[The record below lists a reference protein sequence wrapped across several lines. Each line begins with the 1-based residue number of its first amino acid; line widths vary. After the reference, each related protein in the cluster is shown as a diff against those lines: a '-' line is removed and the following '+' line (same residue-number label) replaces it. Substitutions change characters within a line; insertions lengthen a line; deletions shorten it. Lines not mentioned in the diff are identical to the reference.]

1 MYRNKIQTFIFLS
14 FLLSAFTS
22 LTFAQDES
30 RASKTWNVQKY
41 DITATLPQNET
52 DRYLNV
58 KAVLNL
64 KNVGNTPASR
74 LTLRI
79 SRSAEISAVK
89 NNDTAADFTKGE
101 EKIGAGILQRIILRT
116 PSVQQNGSLIIA
128 VEYKLKIDENSGLNA
143 ISPDG
148 AQFLPL
154 SFWYPTPNSWYF
166 ARGADYAPFSLTVVN
181 SNNANVNV
189 VSSGEGGDSASARS
203 QVSYNQKLSGQPFFV
218 AGNWD
223 NISVNGVSVFMP
235 KGAGA
240 EEQKRANEL
249 VVLVNEAKSFMTGLL
264 GTAPEIPLKIVSV
277 RRGAGFS
284 GGGTIFVDDGV
295 FRRQKIDSQTAM
307 MIAESLAK
315 SWLGNAVS
323 VGGDGFGVIREGLAR
338 YIATQFLESK
348 FGKDIADVERQRQRI
363 AYAAIVKRDSALT
376 VVSPLDDYYFPA
388 VANKGAMLWR
398 LLAKKVGQ
406 EEFFNGLRTTMKDGS
421 LDLAELRAAFASHKD
436 FIDYSFDQVTD
447 INLLVGLPQIIGA
460 ETKIA
465 LRNTGSSDA
474 AVVVNAT
481 TANGENLSAQTIVAA
496 KSFGEVVFK
505 TNNKIIKTEVD
516 RDKFYPQTDY
526 SDDVAPRQF
535 DESDA
540 LLIIKRAFDKQDYIS
555 AEKTAR
561 SVLQTMPRFDEA
573 RVYLGRSLLAQARA
587 ADAEKE
593 FQAVLNEKLPTARS
607 LAWANFGLGDIN
619 IKSGQKAQAV
629 TFFNGAIKADA
640 EYGATLAARQGRN
653 NANLAVP
660 IEENYKI
667 FFAQF
672 DKAAI
677 SGSKANLDALIVS
690 GEMTRF
696 SGGIAGQA
704 QEWTSKILQVDKL
717 DANNILVEVQL
728 NIRLLN
734 KSAESGVAI
743 FRLVKIGSIWKL
755 SGIEM
760 FEVR

>member
-79 SRSAEISAVK
+79 SRSAEVSAVK
-89 NNDTAADFTKGE
+89 INDAAADFTKGE

-116 PSVQQNGSLIIA
+116 PSVQQNGSLTIA

-166 ARGADYAPFSLTVVN
+166 ARGADFAPFNLTVIS
-181 SNNANVNV
+181 SNRANVNV
-189 VSSGEGGDSASARS
+189 VSSGESGDSASAKS
-203 QVSYNQKLSGQPFFV
+203 QISFNQKLNGQPFFV

-223 NISVNGVSVFMP
+223 NISINGVNVYMP

-249 VVLVNEAKSFMTGLL
+249 AVLVNETKTFTAGLL
-264 GTAPEIPLKIVSV
+264 GTAPDVPLKIVSV

-284 GGGTIFVDDGV
+284 GGGTIFVDEGV

-307 MIAESLAK
+307 MIAESVAK
-315 SWLGNAVS
+315 IWLGNAVS

-338 YIATQFLESK
+338 YLATQFLESK

-363 AYAAIVKRDSALT
+363 AYTAIVKRDSALT

-406 EEFFNGLRTTMKDGS
+406 AEFFNGLRTVMKDGS
-421 LDLAELRAAFASHKD
+421 LNLAELRAAFASHKD

-474 AVVVNAT
+474 AVIVNAT
-481 TANGENLSAQTIVAA
+481 TANGENLSAQTVVAA
-496 KSFGEVVFK
+496 KSFGEVIFK
-505 TNNKIIKTEVD
+505 TNNKIIRTEID

-540 LLIIKRAFDKQDYIS
+540 LLVIKRAFDKQDYVS
-555 AEKTAR
+555 AEKNAR
-561 SVLQTMPRFDEA
+561 NVLLAMPRFDEA
-573 RVYLGRSLLAQARA
+573 RVHLGRSLLAQAKT

-593 FQAVLNEKLPTARS
+593 FQTVLNETLPTARS
-607 LAWANFGLGDIN
+607 LAWANVGLGEISLKN
-619 IKSGQKAQAV
+619 GQSA
-629 TFFNGAIKADA
+629 NAIKYFDEAVKTDA
-640 EYGATLAARQGRN
+640 EYGATLAARQGRTKLN
-653 NANLAVP
+653 SAAV
-660 IEENYKI
+660 IEEGIKT

-672 DKAAI
+672 DKAAVSNRKTDI
-677 SGSKANLDALIVS
+677 ENLLLS
-690 GEMTRF
+690 GEVSKF
-696 SGGIAGQA
+696 ASGITGQTE
-704 QEWTSKILQVDKL
+704 QWQTKILQIDKI
-717 DANNILVEVQL
+717 DSNNVLIESSL
-728 NIRLLN
+728 NIKLLN
-734 KSAESGVAI
+734 REPESGIAV
-743 FRLVKIGSIWKL
+743 FRLSRAGNSWKL
-755 SGIEM
+755 SGVEM
-760 FEVR
+760 FEIR